1 MKYLF
6 FAALLLSTISAVAQK
21 RPEVL
26 ATSTAMTFTSDSL
39 TGEGRQL
46 YDQQTEII
54 AQVRTRALTEM
65 LAGIVLELEAK
76 AMNSTPEK
84 LIAAAKA
91 KIPEPTAELIREVYD
106 KNRSAVGDKSVDEV
120 RPQIVQFLRSDAEQ
134 KAVQNYVQALQLRYK
149 LSLGKDINAPD
160 LKPLENVATVG
171 TRSISAKEFEAK
183 NKFELGDARAELY
196 EQIRGSLEDAILSAL
211 LAEEAKSRGMDAGTL
226 IAAEITDKMVS
237 YTDEERATLEAA
249 LEKQLQEKYKVKILL
264 KAPEPVARNVSVD
277 DDPSF
282 GNPAAPVTIVMFTDF
297 QCPACSAT
305 HPVLKKVVAEYG
317 DKVRLVVRD
326 NPLERIH
333 ENSFLAARAAG
344 AANIQGKFKEYIE
357 LLYTNQSALDKA
369 SLVRYAGELG
379 LNVKQFELDL
389 TSEKAAAEI
398 RKDLADGSSYGVDG
412 TPTIFVNGVRVQRL
426 SADGFR
432 RAIDAALARKMGNG

>member
-134 KAVQNYVQALQLRYK
+134 KAVQNYVQ
-149 LSLGKDINAPD
+149 
-160 LKPLENVATVG
+160 ENVATVG
-171 TRSISAKEFEAK
+171 TRSISAQEFEAK